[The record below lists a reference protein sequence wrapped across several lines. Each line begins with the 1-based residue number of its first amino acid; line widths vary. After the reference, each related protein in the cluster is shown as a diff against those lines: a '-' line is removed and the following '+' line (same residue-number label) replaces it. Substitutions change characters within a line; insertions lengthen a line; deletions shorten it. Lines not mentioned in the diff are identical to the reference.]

1 MVVGL
6 VKAEGQFADDGRAVF
21 ICSFVQIVIQN
32 LQLRYNMDV
41 LYSFV
46 QIAIQNLQL
55 RYNMDVQGDLSL
67 LHVFF
72 KDTTM
77 IKWTQ
82 ITIRIDDYNVDLDD
96 DDVDLDD
103 GDVDLDDDVV
113 DLDDEDSS
121 GGGVGQ
127 S

>member
-1 MVVGL
+1 MGG
-6 VKAEGQFADDGRAVF
+6 KRKTNNWGNQDFDRE
-21 ICSFVQIVIQN
+21 
-32 LQLRYNMDV
+32 
-41 LYSFV
+41 
-46 QIAIQNLQL
+46 
-55 RYNMDVQGDLSL
+55 GDLSL

-103 GDVDLDDDVV
+103 EWWWVWSKLEVNHPRYNMDNRRAQLYKLEFTIEVQHGRAL
-113 DLDDEDSS
+113 LN
-121 GGGVGQ
+121 
-127 S
+127 

>member
-1 MVVGL
+1 MRTVVVVGL

-55 RYNMDVQGDLSL
+55 RYNMDVLYSIEDLIAAFGGLFGLCTGASL
-67 LHVFF
+67 LRSHPF
-72 KDTTM
+72 TA
-77 IKWTQ
+77 IH
-82 ITIRIDDYNVDLDD
+82 I
-96 DDVDLDD
+96 
-103 GDVDLDDDVV
+103 
-113 DLDDEDSS
+113 
-121 GGGVGQ
+121 
-127 S
+127 